1 MPDPR
6 PKYWWLTHFAAP
18 LAILA
23 ASGLA
28 FFALGAR
35 PEPQRKREARQKEL
49 LVKTVAVQALGD
61 ELVLETTGEVV
72 PHAEV
77 AIATEV
83 GGRVLRK
90 HERLRV
96 GEFVTRGQLLVEIDP
111 ERFDLEIARLTT
123 IRDQAESD
131 LSQIDR
137 DEKNLAG
144 LIELARD
151 SHRLSEAD
159 LKRVEDLR
167 KQNVST
173 EADYDVA
180 RKAELTSRDALQ
192 RLENELRDIDSRRT
206 RLKLARDLSSIQ
218 LKQAELDRQCA
229 TITSPLSGIVTSAPV
244 EDHAVLQAGQQIAV
258 IEDTS
263 QVEVH
268 CHLTMDEM
276 YWVWNHA
283 PEDEPIHDTPN
294 RLTQPSQNLSSEFNP
309 LTGGL
314 EDDAVVAAVARPR
327 TRLDVHRLATVA
339 TTEHV
344 PHEPQRES
352 PSLPAIRTDVVFAL
366 GGEAF
371 RWNGTLARIDGAGL
385 DSESRTVPCRVVVE
399 RPTRDTS
406 RSGGPQTLMRGMFGS
421 CRIHTRPRRQLLTV
435 PEIGVRPGNEVWL
448 MRDGQLHVEPVRI
461 VRVGDGIAVIDGL
474 SAGVRGGDR
483 LITTP
488 VPDAREGLPVVET
501 PEGSRKG
508 AKWKQMMSSFASLRL
523 CVRSE
528 TLPAD
533 ALAGRE
539 PV

>member
-6 PKYWWLTHFAAP
+6 PKLWWLTHFAAP

-35 PEPQRKREARQKEL
+35 PEPQRKGEARQKEL

-72 PHAEV
+72 PHAEIV
-77 AIATEV
+77 IATEV

-96 GEFVTRGQLLVEIDP
+96 GEFVERGQLLIEIDP
-111 ERFDLEIARLTT
+111 ERFDLEVARLTT
-123 IRDQAESD
+123 IRDEAESD

-151 SHRLSEAD
+151 SHRLSESD

-167 KQNVST
+167 KQNVT
-173 EADYDVA
+173 TAADYAVV
-180 RKAELTSRDALQ
+180 RKSELTSRDALQ

-206 RLKLARDLSSIQ
+206 RLTLARDLASIQ
-218 LKQAELDRQCA
+218 LKQAELNRQCA
-229 TITSPLSGIVTSAPV
+229 KIMSPVSGVVTSAPV
-244 EDHAVLQAGQQIAV
+244 EDHAVLQAGQQIAA

-268 CHLTMDEM
+268 CHLTVDEM

-283 PEDEPIHDTPN
+283 LNDEPIHHTPN
-294 RLTQPSQNLSSEFNP
+294 RFTSPAHS
-309 LTGGL
+309 
-314 EDDAVVAAVARPR
+314 R
-327 TRLDVHRLATVA
+327 
-339 TTEHV
+339 
-344 PHEPQRES
+344 QREFALLVAGDDF
-352 PSLPAIRTDVVFAL
+352 PLSLPPEPDRDVRSSPRDEARSMPAIPADVVFEL
-366 GGEAF
+366 GGEEFA
-371 RWNGTLARIDGAGL
+371 WTGSLARIDGAGL
-385 DSESRTVPCRVVVE
+385 DIESRTVPCRIVVE

-406 RSGGPQTLMRGMFGS
+406 QRGGPQTLMRGMFVS

-461 VRVGDGIAVIDGL
+461 VRVSDGVAVIDGL
-474 SAGVRGGDR
+474 SAGVHAGDR

-488 VPDAREGLPVVET
+488 VPDARDGLPVTEADK
-501 PEGSRKG
+501 GSRKA
-508 AKWKQMMSSFASLRL
+508 AKAQRGGD
-523 CVRSE
+523 E
-528 TLPAD
+528 
-533 ALAGRE
+533 
-539 PV
+539 

>member
-6 PKYWWLTHFAAP
+6 PKLWWLTHFAAP

-23 ASGLA
+23 VSGLT

-35 PEPQRKREARQKEL
+35 PEPQRKGEARQKEL

-61 ELVLETTGEVV
+61 ELVLETPGEVV
-72 PHAEV
+72 PHAEI
-77 AIATEV
+77 AIATEI
-83 GGRVLRK
+83 GGRILRK
-90 HERLRV
+90 HERLRI
-96 GEFVTRGQLLVEIDP
+96 GEFVERGQLLIEIDP
-111 ERFDLEIARLTT
+111 ERFDLEVARLTT

-173 EADYDVA
+173 EADYGVA

-206 RLKLARDLSSIQ
+206 RLTLARDLSSIQ
-218 LKQAELDRQCA
+218 LKQAELDRKCA
-229 TITSPLSGIVTSAPV
+229 TITSPVSGIVTSAPV

-276 YWVWNHA
+276 YWVWNHNEVA
-283 PEDEPIHDTPN
+283 EPLHDSSERFTEPSSFDAALQHVAKVAKTFGESPAGPKLLASSATTTKPDRDVPDEPRD
-294 RLTQPSQNLSSEFNP
+294 E
-309 LTGGL
+309 
-314 EDDAVVAAVARPR
+314 AR
-327 TRLDVHRLATVA
+327 
-339 TTEHV
+339 
-344 PHEPQRES
+344 
-352 PSLPAIRTDVVFAL
+352 SLPAIHSDVVFEL
-366 GGEAF
+366 GGEEF
-371 RWNGTLARIDGAGL
+371 TWNGSLARIDGAGL
-385 DSESRTVPCRVVVE
+385 DRESRTVPCRVVVE

-406 RSGGPQTLMRGMFGS
+406 RSGGPQTLMRGMFVS
-421 CRIHTRPRRQLLTV
+421 CRIRTRPRRQLLTV

-461 VRVGDGIAVIDGL
+461 VRVSDGVAVIDGL
-474 SAGVRGGDR
+474 SAGVHSGDR

-488 VPDAREGLPVVET
+488 VPDARDGLPVTEADK
-501 PEGSRKG
+501 GSRKG
-508 AKWKQMMSSFASLRL
+508 AKAQRGGH
-523 CVRSE
+523 E
-528 TLPAD
+528 
-533 ALAGRE
+533 
-539 PV
+539 

>member
-6 PKYWWLTHFAAP
+6 PKLWWLTHFAAP

-35 PEPQRKREARQKEL
+35 PEPQRKGEARQKEL

-72 PHAEV
+72 PHAEI

-96 GEFVTRGQLLVEIDP
+96 GEFVRRGQLLIEIDP
-111 ERFDLEIARLTT
+111 ERFDLEVARLTT

-151 SHRLSEAD
+151 SHRLSESD

-206 RLKLARDLSSIQ
+206 RLTLARDLSSIQ
-218 LKQAELDRQCA
+218 LKRAVLDRQCA
-229 TITSPLSGIVTSAPV
+229 TITSPVSGIVTSATV

-268 CHLTMDEM
+268 FHLTMDEM
-276 YWVWNHA
+276 YWVWIHNKVA
-283 PEDEPIHDTPN
+283 EPLHD
-294 RLTQPSQNLSSEFNP
+294 SSERFTEP
-309 LTGGL
+309 SSF
-314 EDDAVVAAVARPR
+314 DAALQHVARVAKPFGESPAGPK
-327 TRLDVHRLATVA
+327 LLASSA
-339 TTEHV
+339 TTAKPV
-344 PHEPQRES
+344 RGIADRSHEAR
-352 PSLPAIRTDVVFAL
+352 SLPAIHTNVVFEL
-366 GGEAF
+366 GGEEFA
-371 RWNGTLARIDGAGL
+371 WSGSLARIDGAGL
-385 DSESRTVPCRVVVE
+385 DRESRTVPCRVVVE

-406 RSGGPQTLMRGMFGS
+406 RSGGPQSLMRGMFVS

-461 VRVGDGIAVIDGL
+461 VRVSDGVAVIDGL
-474 SAGVRGGDR
+474 SAGVHAGDR

-488 VPDAREGLPVVET
+488 VPDARDGLPVMEADK
-501 PEGSRKG
+501 GSRKA
-508 AKWKQMMSSFASLRL
+508 AKAQRGGD
-523 CVRSE
+523 E
-528 TLPAD
+528 
-533 ALAGRE
+533 
-539 PV
+539 

>member
-6 PKYWWLTHFAAP
+6 PKLWWLTHFAAP

-35 PEPQRKREARQKEL
+35 PEPQRKGEARQKEL

-72 PHAEV
+72 PHAEI

-96 GEFVTRGQLLVEIDP
+96 GEFVARAQLLIEIDP

-123 IRDQAESD
+123 IHDQAESD

-173 EADYDVA
+173 EADYGVA

-206 RLKLARDLSSIQ
+206 RLTLARDLSSIQ
-218 LKQAELDRQCA
+218 LKQAELDRKCA
-229 TITSPLSGIVTSAPV
+229 TITSPVSGIVTSAPV

-276 YWVWNHA
+276 YWVWNHTLN
-283 PEDEPIHDTPN
+283 DEPIHHTPN
-294 RLTQPSQNLSSEFNP
+294 RFTSPAHS
-309 LTGGL
+309 
-314 EDDAVVAAVARPR
+314 
-327 TRLDVHRLATVA
+327 
-339 TTEHV
+339 
-344 PHEPQRES
+344 PQREFALLAAGDEFPLSLS
-352 PSLPAIRTDVVFAL
+352 PEPDRDVPDEPRDEARSLPAIHSDVVFEL
-366 GGEAF
+366 GGEEFA
-371 RWNGTLARIDGAGL
+371 WTGSLARIDGAGL
-385 DSESRTVPCRVVVE
+385 DRESRTVPCRVVVE
-399 RPTRDTS
+399 RPTRDTN
-406 RSGGPQTLMRGMFGS
+406 RSGGPQSLMRGMFVS
-421 CRIHTRPRRQLLTV
+421 CRIHTRPRRQLLIV

-461 VRVGDGIAVIDGL
+461 VRVSDGVAVIDGL
-474 SAGVRGGDR
+474 SAGVHAGDW

-488 VPDAREGLPVVET
+488 VPDARDGLPVTEADK
-501 PEGSRKG
+501 GSRKA
-508 AKWKQMMSSFASLRL
+508 AKAQRGGD
-523 CVRSE
+523 E
-528 TLPAD
+528 
-533 ALAGRE
+533 
-539 PV
+539 